1 MSNYIKNLIV
11 EQNQQNKILL
21 ALSIFFRDLYDL
33 DITNNIICWDR
44 QHQNHAIDRIIT
56 LEDNSTIYVDDKNQL
71 SVQLNRRKPVG
82 KQSDKI
88 YLEYKRRYDSNK
100 TSHGIFSDY
109 KKNDLLAILTGD
121 NYCVIFDMQ
130 LLEAVW
136 EDISEDL
143 IQKYGYDD
151 NNIAFTEYQE
161 VEARGEFDSYAFTGY
176 YLRLSLQD
184 LSEELL
190 LSHTFAVVDLDNQQ
204 VIL

>member
-21 ALSIFFRDLYDL
+21 ALSIFFKDLYDL
-33 DITNNIICWDR
+33 DITNNTICNDR

-71 SVQLNRRKPVG
+71 SVQLKRKPIG

-100 TSHGIFSDY
+100 TSFGIFSDY

-121 NYCVIFDMQ
+121 NFCVIFDME
-130 LLEAVW
+130 LLKLAF
-136 EDISEDL
+136 EDNAEEL
-143 IQKYGYDD
+143 VAKYGYDD
-151 NNIAFTEYQE
+151 NNIAYTEYQE
-161 VEARGEFDSYAFTGY
+161 VNKRGEFDSYAFEGY

-190 LSHTFAVVDLDNQQ
+190 LAHTFAVVDIDKQI

>member
-21 ALSIFFRDLYDL
+21 ALSIFFRDLYNL
-33 DITNNIICWDR
+33 DITNNIICNDR

-56 LEDNSTIYVDDKNQL
+56 LEDGSTIYVDDKNQL
-71 SVQLNRRKPVG
+71 SVQLNRKPVG

-100 TSHGIFSDY
+100 TSYGIFSNY

-151 NNIAFTEYQE
+151 NDIAYTEYQE
-161 VEARGEFDSYAFTGY
+161 VDKRGEFDGYAFTGY

>member
-21 ALSIFFRDLYDL
+21 ALSIFFRDLYNL
-33 DITNNIICWDR
+33 DITNNIICNDR

-56 LEDNSTIYVDDKNQL
+56 LEDGSTIYVDDKNQL
-71 SVQLNRRKPVG
+71 SVQLKRKPIG

-88 YLEYKRRYDSNK
+88 YLEYKRRYDSKK
-100 TSHGIFSDY
+100 TSYGIFSNY

-143 IQKYGYDD
+143 IQKYGHDD
-151 NNIAFTEYQE
+151 NDIAYTEYQE
-161 VEARGEFDSYAFTGY
+161 VDKRGEFDSYAFTGY

>member
-33 DITNNIICWDR
+33 DITNNIICKDR

-71 SVQLNRRKPVG
+71 SVQLKRQLVG

-88 YLEYKRRYDSNK
+88 YLEYKRRYDSKK
-100 TSHGIFSDY
+100 TSYGIFSDY

-151 NNIAFTEYQE
+151 NDITYTEYQE
-161 VEARGEFDSYAFTGY
+161 VDKRGEFDSYAFTGY

>member
-1 MSNYIKNLIV
+1 MSYVKNIVV

-33 DITNNIICWDR
+33 DITNNAICNDR
-44 QHQNHAIDRIIT
+44 QHQNHGIDRIIT
-56 LEDNSTIYVDDKNQL
+56 LEDGSTIYVDDKNQL
-71 SVQLNRRKPVG
+71 SVQLKRQLVG

-100 TSHGIFSDY
+100 TSFGIFSDY

-121 NYCVIFDMQ
+121 NYCIIFDMQ
-130 LLEAVW
+130 LLETVW
-136 EDISEDL
+136 EDVGEEL
-143 IQKYGYDD
+143 IEKYGYND
-151 NNIAFTEYQE
+151 NNVAYTEYQE
-161 VEARGEFDSYAFTGY
+161 VDKRGEFDSYAFTGY

-184 LSEELL
+184 LAEELIL
-190 LSHTFAVVDLDNQQ
+190 AHTFAVVDLNQQQ